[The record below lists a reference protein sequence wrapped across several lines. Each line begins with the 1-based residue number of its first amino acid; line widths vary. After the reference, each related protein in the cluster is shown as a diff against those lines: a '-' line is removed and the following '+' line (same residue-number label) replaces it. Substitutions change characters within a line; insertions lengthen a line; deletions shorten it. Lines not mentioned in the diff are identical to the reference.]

1 MITVS
6 DSIYRNFIKSKLA
19 IIAASV
25 ATFATVIPSEAAQ
38 VLYSSPTNVSA
49 INDLVVNG
57 ITYDVTFKYDT
68 FANLF
73 GLPNSSNFQ
82 EPAFWNNSIAAESS
96 AEAIINL
103 FSNEPSIPE
112 LINDFTYAYI
122 PYQGIISTQEDT
134 WYIVNK
140 TVQKYQN
147 WTTVPGESPDIFVF
161 SNESKNYAIFTA
173 QLTAQVPEPD
183 SAIVGFA
190 LVLGLKALRDKIL
203 KSTEKL
209 N

>member
-6 DSIYRNFIKSKLA
+6 DSIYRNFINSKLA

-25 ATFATVIPSEAAQ
+25 ATFATVLPSEAAQ

-57 ITYDVTFKYDT
+57 VTYNVTFKYDT

-73 GLPNSSNFQ
+73 GLPNSSNFL
-82 EPAFWNNSIAAESS
+82 EPAFWNNSIDAESS

-122 PYQGIISTQEDT
+122 PYQGTINPQQDS

-140 TVQKYQN
+140 TVQKYQD
-147 WTTVPGESPDIFVF
+147 WTTVPGESPDIFVL
-161 SNESKNYAIFTA
+161 SNESVNYAIFTA
-173 QLTAQVPEPD
+173 QPTAQVPEPD
-183 SAIVGFA
+183 SAILGFA
-190 LVLGLKALRDKIL
+190 LVLALKALQDKIF
-203 KSTEKL
+203 KSTNQL